1 VHQVLQSYLDR
12 KEGGGPVRHDIKGI
26 TQLADHLSNTEINST
41 EAERESV
48 KIKLLEFFER
58 ELAKKKRTA
67 FAAIITD
74 VRRHG
79 FFIELVESMTFG
91 FISADALGD
100 DYYQLNQQGNA
111 LVGRRKHHTYELNGR
126 LDVVVDKVDRFK
138 RIIDFRPA

>member
-1 VHQVLQSYLDR
+1 MHQVLQSYLAR
-12 KEGGGPVRHDIKGI
+12 RTEGGSVRHDVRGI
-26 TQLADHLSNTEINST
+26 QQLAEHLSLTEVNST

-67 FAAIITD
+67 FVAIITD

-91 FISADALGD
+91 FVSSDTLGD
-100 DYYQLNQQGNA
+100 DYYQLNAEGNA
-111 LVGRRKHHTYELNGR
+111 LVGRRKHRLFELNGR